1 MGEVHDRVD
10 EDPDVRPFR
19 TDVDKY
25 YTITAEGRRGPS
37 QRLRLWMWNADFR
50 VVASYRFD
58 RAYAGST
65 TPSTAVKGL
74 PARVFAAVWHR
85 RVMNIHHAD
94 IDPRAQIGPGL
105 LLMHHTGVFI
115 GPAVIGDNCVLHH
128 NVTIGQRVAS
138 GNQGVPRLGNDVWI
152 GPGAT
157 ITGDVTI
164 GDGATISAGSVVS
177 RDVPARALVAGNPGR
192 VIASDYD
199 NSAMLNYRVRR
210 RRSRRRQL
218 PSRSRSRSPRP
229 QPAPEPAQE
238 QRPDAAHVDRALAEY
253 ARLRDPDGDRHL
265 EAVKAAIFLEDVF
278 HVVLPRGADRPRPAR
293 HRRGH
298 ARGARPGRRAGL
310 MCGICGVVDL
320 DGPPRTWSSCAG

>member
-1 MGEVHDRVD
+1 MVEVHDRVD

-25 YTITAEGRRGPS
+25 YTIVADGRRGPS

-58 RAYAGST
+58 RASRQYHAEH
-65 TPSTAVKGL
+65 PLKGL
-74 PARVFAAVWHR
+74 PGRVFAAVWHR

-210 RRSRRRQL
+210 A
-218 PSRSRSRSPRP
+218 PVPEAA
-229 QPAPEPAQE
+229 APEPEPEPEPTAEPAPASE
-238 QRPDAAHVDRALAEY
+238 QAAVPGLDPAHVDRALAEY
-253 ARLRDPDGDRHL
+253 ARLRDPAGDRHL

-278 HVVLPRGADRPRPAR
+278 HVVLREEQIDPDLLGTAEGMRAVLA
-293 HRRGH
+293 
-298 ARGARPGRRAGL
+298 RAG
-310 MCGICGVVDL
+310 G
-320 DGPPRTWSSCAG
+320 TA

>member
-1 MGEVHDRVD
+1 MGEVHDRV

-25 YTITAEGRRGPS
+25 YTITAGGRRGPS

-58 RAYAGST
+58 QFARQYHAEH
-65 TPSTAVKGL
+65 PVKGL
-74 PARVFAAVWHR
+74 PARVFAVVWRR

-94 IDPRAQIGPGL
+94 LDPKAQIGPGL
-105 LLMHHTGVFI
+105 LLMHHTGVFV
-115 GPAVIGDNCVLHH
+115 GGAVIGDNCVMHH

-138 GNQGVPRLGNDVWI
+138 GDQGVPRLGDNVWI

-210 RRSRRRQL
+210 A
-218 PSRSRSRSPRP
+218 PVAAVAPA
-229 QPAPEPAQE
+229 PAPEAAPATASEPAPE

-278 HVVLPRGADRPRPAR
+278 HVVLREEQIDPDLLGTAEGMRAVLA
-293 HRRGH
+293 
-298 ARGARPGRRAGL
+298 RAG
-310 MCGICGVVDL
+310 GTD
-320 DGPPRTWSSCAG
+320 

>member
-1 MGEVHDRVD
+1 MGEVHDRV

-25 YTITAEGRRGPS
+25 YTITAGGQRGPA

-58 RAYAGST
+58 QFARQYHAEH
-65 TPSTAVKGL
+65 PVKGL
-74 PARVFAAVWHR
+74 PARVFAVVWRR

-94 IDPRAQIGPGL
+94 LDPKAQIGPGL
-105 LLMHHTGVFI
+105 LLMHHTGVFV
-115 GPAVIGDNCVLHH
+115 GGAVIGDNCVMHH

-138 GNQGVPRLGNDVWI
+138 GDQGVPRLGDNVWI

-210 RRSRRRQL
+210 AQVAAAA
-218 PSRSRSRSPRP
+218 PE
-229 QPAPEPAQE
+229 PAPEPAPATAPAPEPEPAQA

-278 HVVLPRGADRPRPAR
+278 HVVLREEQIDPDLLGTAEGMRAVLA
-293 HRRGH
+293 
-298 ARGARPGRRAGL
+298 RAG
-310 MCGICGVVDL
+310 G
-320 DGPPRTWSSCAG
+320 TA

>member
-1 MGEVHDRVD
+1 MGEIRDRAD
-10 EDPDVRPFR
+10 EDPDVRSFQ

-25 YTITAEGRRGPS
+25 YTITAEGRRGPA

-50 VVASYRFD
+50 VVACYRLD
-58 RAYAGST
+58 RAARRYQAEHRL
-65 TPSTAVKGL
+65 AGL
-74 PARVFAAVWHR
+74 PARVFTAVWRR

-94 IDPRAQIGPGL
+94 IDHRAQIGPGL
-105 LLMHHTGVFI
+105 FLMHHTGVFI
-115 GPAVIGDNCVLHH
+115 GPVTIGDNCVLHH

-138 GNQGVPRLGNDVWI
+138 GDHGVPRLGNDVWI

-199 NSAMLNYRVRR
+199 NSAMLNYRV
-210 RRSRRRQL
+210 
-218 PSRSRSRSPRP
+218 PRP
-229 QPAPEPAQE
+229 AREAAEPEPEPETEPAPAQVDKE
-238 QRPDAAHVDRALAEY
+238 HVDRALAEY
-253 ARLRDPDGDRHL
+253 ARLRDPQGDRHL

-278 HVVLPRGADRPRPAR
+278 HVVLREEQIDPDLLGTAEGMRAVLAQAGGAP
-293 HRRGH
+293 
-298 ARGARPGRRAGL
+298 
-310 MCGICGVVDL
+310 
-320 DGPPRTWSSCAG
+320 

>member
-1 MGEVHDRVD
+1 MGEVHDRV
-10 EDPDVRPFR
+10 EDPGVRPFR

-58 RAYAGST
+58 RFAREYQAAHPLT
-65 TPSTAVKGL
+65 GL
-74 PARVFAAVWHR
+74 PARVFAVVWRR

-94 IDPRAQIGPGL
+94 IDPRAEIGPGL

-115 GPAVIGDNCVLHH
+115 GPAVIGDNCVMHH

-210 RRSRRRQL
+210 A
-218 PSRSRSRSPRP
+218 PVPEAA
-229 QPAPEPAQE
+229 APEAQPEPEPETAPE
-238 QRPDAAHVDRALAEY
+238 QDRKQELGPGAAHVDRALAEY

-278 HVVLPRGADRPRPAR
+278 HVVLREEQIDPDLLGTAEGMRAVLAQAGGPA
-293 HRRGH
+293 
-298 ARGARPGRRAGL
+298 
-310 MCGICGVVDL
+310 
-320 DGPPRTWSSCAG
+320 

>member
-58 RAYAGST
+58 RASRQYHAEH
-65 TPSTAVKGL
+65 PVKGL
-74 PARVFAAVWHR
+74 PGRVFAAVWHR

-210 RRSRRRQL
+210 AAVRGGRS
-218 PSRSRSRSPRP
+218 PSRSRSPHPRP
-229 QPAPEPAQE
+229 
-238 QRPDAAHVDRALAEY
+238 RR
-253 ARLRDPDGDRHL
+253 ARLRISDP
-265 EAVKAAIFLEDVF
+265 
-278 HVVLPRGADRPRPAR
+278 
-293 HRRGH
+293 
-298 ARGARPGRRAGL
+298 
-310 MCGICGVVDL
+310 M
-320 DGPPRTWSSCAG
+320 PRTWTVRSPSTRDCATRTGTGTSRR

>member
-25 YTITAEGRRGPS
+25 YTIVADGRRGPS

-58 RAYAGST
+58 RASRQYHAEHRL
-65 TPSTAVKGL
+65 KGL
-74 PARVFAAVWHR
+74 PGRVFAAVWHR

-138 GNQGVPRLGNDVWI
+138 GDQGVPRLGDNVWI

-210 RRSRRRQL
+210 
-218 PSRSRSRSPRP
+218 SPAAAA
-229 QPAPEPAQE
+229 APEPVREPEPPPAPAPAAEPAQVR
-238 QRPDAAHVDRALAEY
+238 RPDAAHVDRALAEY

-278 HVVLPRGADRPRPAR
+278 HVVLREEQIDPDLLGTAEGMRAVLA
-293 HRRGH
+293 
-298 ARGARPGRRAGL
+298 RAG
-310 MCGICGVVDL
+310 G
-320 DGPPRTWSSCAG
+320 TA

>member
-1 MGEVHDRVD
+1 MGEVHDRV

-25 YTITAEGRRGPS
+25 YTITAGGRRGPS

-58 RAYAGST
+58 QFARQYHAEH
-65 TPSTAVKGL
+65 PVKGL
-74 PARVFAAVWHR
+74 PARVFAVVWRR

-94 IDPRAQIGPGL
+94 LDPKAQIGPGL
-105 LLMHHTGVFI
+105 LLMHHTGVFV
-115 GPAVIGDNCVLHH
+115 GGAVIGDNCVMHH

-138 GNQGVPRLGNDVWI
+138 GDQGVPRLGDNVWI

-210 RRSRRRQL
+210 AQVAAAA
-218 PSRSRSRSPRP
+218 PEPAP
-229 QPAPEPAQE
+229 EPAPATAPAPEPAQA

-278 HVVLPRGADRPRPAR
+278 HVVLREEQIDPDLLGTAEGMRAVLA
-293 HRRGH
+293 
-298 ARGARPGRRAGL
+298 RAG
-310 MCGICGVVDL
+310 G
-320 DGPPRTWSSCAG
+320 TA

>member
-1 MGEVHDRVD
+1 MGEVHDRV
-10 EDPDVRPFR
+10 EDPDDSPFR

-25 YTITAEGRRGPS
+25 YTITAGGRRGPS

-58 RAYAGST
+58 QFARRYHAQH
-65 TPSTAVKGL
+65 PLKGL
-74 PARVFAAVWHR
+74 PARVFAVVWRR

-94 IDPRAQIGPGL
+94 LDPKAQIGPGL
-105 LLMHHTGVFI
+105 LLMHHTGVFV
-115 GPAVIGDNCVLHH
+115 GAAVIGDNCVMHH

-138 GNQGVPRLGNDVWI
+138 GDQGVPRIGNDVWI

-199 NSAMLNYRVRR
+199 NSAMLNYHVHRAV
-210 RRSRRRQL
+210 
-218 PSRSRSRSPRP
+218 PDPA
-229 QPAPEPAQE
+229 APEQQPEPQAEKQAEEQADEQAQQQPGE
-238 QRPDAAHVDRALAEY
+238 QRDAAHVDRALAEY
-253 ARLRDPDGDRHL
+253 ARLRDPSGDRHL

-278 HVVLPRGADRPRPAR
+278 HVVLREEQIDPDLLGTAEGMRAVLAQAGGPA
-293 HRRGH
+293 
-298 ARGARPGRRAGL
+298 
-310 MCGICGVVDL
+310 
-320 DGPPRTWSSCAG
+320 

>member
-25 YTITAEGRRGPS
+25 YTITAGGRRGPS

-50 VVASYRFD
+50 VVACYRFD
-58 RAYAGST
+58 RWARRYQAEHRLT
-65 TPSTAVKGL
+65 GL
-74 PARVFAAVWHR
+74 PARVFAAVWRR
-85 RVMNIHHAD
+85 RVMNFHHAD
-94 IDPRAQIGPGL
+94 IDHRAQIGPGL

-128 NVTIGQRVAS
+128 AVTIGQRVAS
-138 GNQGVPRLGNDVWI
+138 GNQGVPRLGDDVWI

-210 RRSRRRQL
+210 APVPEAAAPESA
-218 PSRSRSRSPRP
+218 PES
-229 QPAPEPAQE
+229 APEPAPEQVPAQVQE
-238 QRPDAAHVDRALAEY
+238 QVQEPGPDAAHVDRALAEY
-253 ARLRDPDGDRHL
+253 ARLRDPAGDRHL

-278 HVVLPRGADRPRPAR
+278 HVVLREEQIDPDLLGTAEGMRAVLA
-293 HRRGH
+293 
-298 ARGARPGRRAGL
+298 RAG
-310 MCGICGVVDL
+310 G
-320 DGPPRTWSSCAG
+320 SA

>member
-1 MGEVHDRVD
+1 MGESHDRVD

-25 YTITAEGRRGPS
+25 YTIVADGRRGPS

-58 RAYAGST
+58 RASRQYHAEHRL
-65 TPSTAVKGL
+65 KGL
-74 PARVFAAVWHR
+74 PGRVFAAVWHR

-210 RRSRRRQL
+210 APGL
-218 PSRSRSRSPRP
+218 EA
-229 QPAPEPAQE
+229 APEPQPEPETAPTPAPAPVQV
-238 QRPDAAHVDRALAEY
+238 QGPDAAHVDRALAEY

-278 HVVLPRGADRPRPAR
+278 HVVVREEQIDPDLLGTAEGMRAVLAQAGGPA
-293 HRRGH
+293 
-298 ARGARPGRRAGL
+298 
-310 MCGICGVVDL
+310 
-320 DGPPRTWSSCAG
+320 

>member
-1 MGEVHDRVD
+1 MGDLHDRVD
-10 EDPDVRPFR
+10 EDPDDRPFR

-25 YTITAEGRRGPS
+25 YTIVAGGRRGLS

-58 RAYAGST
+58 RWARRHHAEHPVT
-65 TPSTAVKGL
+65 GL
-74 PARVFAAVWHR
+74 PARIFAVVWRR

-94 IDPRAQIGPGL
+94 IDPRAEIGPGL

-138 GNQGVPRLGNDVWI
+138 GDQGVPRLGDDVWI

-210 RRSRRRQL
+210 PATQA
-218 PSRSRSRSPRP
+218 
-229 QPAPEPAQE
+229 APEQ
-238 QRPDAAHVDRALAEY
+238 QREPEPVREPDAAHVDRALAEY
-253 ARLRDPDGDRHL
+253 ARLHDPDGDRHL

-278 HVVLPRGADRPRPAR
+278 HVVLREEQIDPDVLGTAE
-293 HRRGH
+293 GM
-298 ARGARPGRRAGL
+298 RAAL
-310 MCGICGVVDL
+310 AQ
-320 DGPPRTWSSCAG
+320 AGGSA

>member
-1 MGEVHDRVD
+1 MGEVHDRV

-25 YTITAEGRRGPS
+25 YTITAGGRRGPS

-58 RAYAGST
+58 QYARQYHAEH
-65 TPSTAVKGL
+65 PVKGL
-74 PARVFAAVWHR
+74 PARVFAVVWRR

-94 IDPRAQIGPGL
+94 LDPKAQIGPGL
-105 LLMHHTGVFI
+105 LLMHHTGVFV
-115 GPAVIGDNCVLHH
+115 GGAVIGDNCVMHH

-138 GNQGVPRLGNDVWI
+138 GDQGVPRLGDNVWI

-210 RRSRRRQL
+210 A
-218 PSRSRSRSPRP
+218 PVAAAAPE
-229 QPAPEPAQE
+229 PAPEPAPATASEPAQA
-238 QRPDAAHVDRALAEY
+238 QQPDAAHVDRALAEY

-278 HVVLPRGADRPRPAR
+278 HVVLREEQIDPDLLGTAEGMRAVLA
-293 HRRGH
+293 
-298 ARGARPGRRAGL
+298 RAG
-310 MCGICGVVDL
+310 G
-320 DGPPRTWSSCAG
+320 TA

>member
-1 MGEVHDRVD
+1 MGEVHDRV

-58 RAYAGST
+58 RFAREYQAEHRL
-65 TPSTAVKGL
+65 KGL
-74 PARVFAAVWHR
+74 PARVFAVVWRR

-94 IDPRAQIGPGL
+94 IDPRAEIGPGL

-138 GNQGVPRLGNDVWI
+138 GDHGVPRLGDDVWI

-199 NSAMLNYRVRR
+199 NAAMINYRVRR
-210 RRSRRRQL
+210 PARA
-218 PSRSRSRSPRP
+218 PEAAEPD
-229 QPAPEPAQE
+229 PAPVADTEPEHA
-238 QRPDAAHVDRALAEY
+238 DADADADDAHVDRALAEY
-253 ARLRDPDGDRHL
+253 ARLRDPQGDRHL

-278 HVVLPRGADRPRPAR
+278 HVVLREEQIDPDLLGTAEGMRAVLAQAGGPA
-293 HRRGH
+293 
-298 ARGARPGRRAGL
+298 
-310 MCGICGVVDL
+310 
-320 DGPPRTWSSCAG
+320 

>member
-1 MGEVHDRVD
+1 
-10 EDPDVRPFR
+10 
-19 TDVDKY
+19 
-25 YTITAEGRRGPS
+25 
-37 QRLRLWMWNADFR
+37 
-50 VVASYRFD
+50 
-58 RAYAGST
+58 
-65 TPSTAVKGL
+65 
-74 PARVFAAVWHR
+74 
-85 RVMNIHHAD
+85 MNIHHAD

-210 RRSRRRQL
+210 A
-218 PSRSRSRSPRP
+218 
-229 QPAPEPAQE
+229 PAPEAAAPEPEPEPEPVPEPTSQQAQE

-253 ARLRDPDGDRHL
+253 ARLRDPAGDRHL

-278 HVVLPRGADRPRPAR
+278 HVVLREEQIDPDLLDTAEGMRAVLA
-293 HRRGH
+293 
-298 ARGARPGRRAGL
+298 RAG
-310 MCGICGVVDL
+310 G
-320 DGPPRTWSSCAG
+320 SA

>member
-1 MGEVHDRVD
+1 
-10 EDPDVRPFR
+10 
-19 TDVDKY
+19 
-25 YTITAEGRRGPS
+25 
-37 QRLRLWMWNADFR
+37 MWNADFR

-58 RAYAGST
+58 RATRQYHAEHRI
-65 TPSTAVKGL
+65 KGL
-74 PARVFAAVWHR
+74 PARVFAAFWHR

-210 RRSRRRQL
+210 A
-218 PSRSRSRSPRP
+218 PAPTAA
-229 QPAPEPAQE
+229 APEPEPAPAPAAEQAQA
-238 QRPDAAHVDRALAEY
+238 QGPDPAHVDRALAEY
-253 ARLRDPDGDRHL
+253 ARLRDPSGDRHL

-278 HVVLPRGADRPRPAR
+278 HVVLREEQIDPDLLGTAEGMRAVLA
-293 HRRGH
+293 
-298 ARGARPGRRAGL
+298 RAG
-310 MCGICGVVDL
+310 G
-320 DGPPRTWSSCAG
+320 SA

>member
-1 MGEVHDRVD
+1 MGEVHDRV

-25 YTITAEGRRGPS
+25 YTITAGGQRGPA

-58 RAYAGST
+58 QFARQYHAEH
-65 TPSTAVKGL
+65 PVKGL
-74 PARVFAAVWHR
+74 PARVFAVVWRR

-94 IDPRAQIGPGL
+94 LDPKAQIGPGL
-105 LLMHHTGVFI
+105 LLM
-115 GPAVIGDNCVLHH
+115 HH

-138 GNQGVPRLGNDVWI
+138 GDQGVPRLGDNVWI

-210 RRSRRRQL
+210 AQVAASA
-218 PSRSRSRSPRP
+218 PE
-229 QPAPEPAQE
+229 PAPEPA
-238 QRPDAAHVDRALAEY
+238 
-253 ARLRDPDGDRHL
+253 
-265 EAVKAAIFLEDVF
+265 
-278 HVVLPRGADRPRPAR
+278 PAT
-293 HRRGH
+293 
-298 ARGARPGRRAGL
+298 APAPEPEPA
-310 MCGICGVVDL
+310 
-320 DGPPRTWSSCAG
+320 

>member
-1 MGEVHDRVD
+1 MGEIHDRVD

-25 YTITAEGRRGPS
+25 YTIVADGRRGPS

-58 RAYAGST
+58 RASRQYHAEHRL
-65 TPSTAVKGL
+65 KGL
-74 PARVFAAVWHR
+74 PGRVFAVVWRR

-94 IDPRAQIGPGL
+94 LDPKAQIGPGL
-105 LLMHHTGVFI
+105 LLMHHTGVFV
-115 GPAVIGDNCVLHH
+115 GGAVIGDNCVMHH

-210 RRSRRRQL
+210 A
-218 PSRSRSRSPRP
+218 PVPEAA
-229 QPAPEPAQE
+229 APEPEREPEPALEPASANEHAQE
-238 QRPDAAHVDRALAEY
+238 QGPDAAHVDRALAEY
-253 ARLRDPDGDRHL
+253 ARLRDPAGDRHL

-278 HVVLPRGADRPRPAR
+278 HVVLREEQIDPDLLGTAEGMRAALS
-293 HRRGH
+293 
-298 ARGARPGRRAGL
+298 RAG
-310 MCGICGVVDL
+310 G
-320 DGPPRTWSSCAG
+320 TA

>member
-10 EDPDVRPFR
+10 ENPDVRPFR

-58 RAYAGST
+58 RATRQYHAEHRI
-65 TPSTAVKGL
+65 KGL

-94 IDPRAQIGPGL
+94 IDPRAEIGPGL

-138 GNQGVPRLGNDVWI
+138 GDQGVPRLGNDVWI

-210 RRSRRRQL
+210 AAPVAAAPEQE
-218 PSRSRSRSPRP
+218 
-229 QPAPEPAQE
+229 PAPEQ
-238 QRPDAAHVDRALAEY
+238 QQQQLKQGPDAAHVDRALAEY

-278 HVVLPRGADRPRPAR
+278 HVVLREEQIDPDLLGTAEGMRAVLAQAGGPA
-293 HRRGH
+293 
-298 ARGARPGRRAGL
+298 
-310 MCGICGVVDL
+310 
-320 DGPPRTWSSCAG
+320 

>member
-1 MGEVHDRVD
+1 MGEVHDRV

-25 YTITAEGRRGPS
+25 YTITAGGRRGPS

-58 RAYAGST
+58 QFARQYHAEH
-65 TPSTAVKGL
+65 PVKGL
-74 PARVFAAVWHR
+74 PARVFAVVWRR

-94 IDPRAQIGPGL
+94 LDPKAQIGPGL
-105 LLMHHTGVFI
+105 LLMHHTGVFV
-115 GPAVIGDNCVLHH
+115 GGAVIGDNCVMHH

-138 GNQGVPRLGNDVWI
+138 GDQGVPRLGDNVWI

-210 RRSRRRQL
+210 AQVAAAA
-218 PSRSRSRSPRP
+218 PE
-229 QPAPEPAQE
+229 PAPEPAPATAPAPEPEPPQA

-278 HVVLPRGADRPRPAR
+278 HVVLREEQIDPDLLGTAEGMRAVLA
-293 HRRGH
+293 
-298 ARGARPGRRAGL
+298 RAG
-310 MCGICGVVDL
+310 G
-320 DGPPRTWSSCAG
+320 TA

>member
-1 MGEVHDRVD
+1 MGEVHDRV

-25 YTITAEGRRGPS
+25 YTITAGGRRGPS

-58 RAYAGST
+58 QFARQYHAEH
-65 TPSTAVKGL
+65 PVKGL
-74 PARVFAAVWHR
+74 PARVFAVVWRR

-94 IDPRAQIGPGL
+94 LDPKAQIGPGL
-105 LLMHHTGVFI
+105 LLMHHTGVFV

-128 NVTIGQRVAS
+128 NVTIGQRVAA
-138 GNQGVPRLGNDVWI
+138 GDQGVPRLGDNVWI

-210 RRSRRRQL
+210 AQVAAAA
-218 PSRSRSRSPRP
+218 PE
-229 QPAPEPAQE
+229 PAPEPAPATAPAPEPEPAQA

-278 HVVLPRGADRPRPAR
+278 HVVLREEQIDPDLLGTAEGMRAVLA
-293 HRRGH
+293 
-298 ARGARPGRRAGL
+298 RAG
-310 MCGICGVVDL
+310 
-320 DGPPRTWSSCAG
+320 GPA

>member
-1 MGEVHDRVD
+1 MGEVHDRV

-58 RAYAGST
+58 RFAREYQA
-65 TPSTAVKGL
+65 AHRLKGL
-74 PARVFAAVWHR
+74 PARVFAVVWRR

-94 IDPRAQIGPGL
+94 IDPRAEIGPGL

-138 GNQGVPRLGNDVWI
+138 GNQGVPRLGDDVWI

-210 RRSRRRQL
+210 AA
-218 PSRSRSRSPRP
+218 PVAAAPEP
-229 QPAPEPAQE
+229 EPAPEKQE
-238 QRPDAAHVDRALAEY
+238 QEQGPDAAHVDRALAEY

-278 HVVLPRGADRPRPAR
+278 HVVLREEQIDPDLLGTAEGMRAVLAQAGGPA
-293 HRRGH
+293 
-298 ARGARPGRRAGL
+298 
-310 MCGICGVVDL
+310 
-320 DGPPRTWSSCAG
+320 

>member
-1 MGEVHDRVD
+1 MGEVHDRV

-25 YTITAEGRRGPS
+25 YTITAGGRRGPS

-58 RAYAGST
+58 QFARQYHAEH
-65 TPSTAVKGL
+65 PVKGL
-74 PARVFAAVWHR
+74 PARVFAVVWRR

-94 IDPRAQIGPGL
+94 LDPKAQIGPGL
-105 LLMHHTGVFI
+105 LLMHHTGVFV
-115 GPAVIGDNCVLHH
+115 GGAVIGDNCVMHH

-138 GNQGVPRLGNDVWI
+138 GDQGVPRLGDNVWI

-210 RRSRRRQL
+210 A
-218 PSRSRSRSPRP
+218 PVAAAAPE
-229 QPAPEPAQE
+229 PAPEPAPATASEQAQA

-253 ARLRDPDGDRHL
+253 ARLRDPEGDRHL

-278 HVVLPRGADRPRPAR
+278 HVVLREEQIDPDLLGTAEGMRAVLA
-293 HRRGH
+293 
-298 ARGARPGRRAGL
+298 RAG
-310 MCGICGVVDL
+310 G
-320 DGPPRTWSSCAG
+320 TA

>member
-25 YTITAEGRRGPS
+25 YTIVSEGRRGPS

-58 RAYAGST
+58 RATRQYHAEHR
-65 TPSTAVKGL
+65 VKGL
-74 PARVFAAVWHR
+74 PGRVFAAFWHR

-138 GNQGVPRLGNDVWI
+138 GNQGVPRLGDDVWI

-210 RRSRRRQL
+210 A
-218 PSRSRSRSPRP
+218 PAP
-229 QPAPEPAQE
+229 QAAAPEPE
-238 QRPDAAHVDRALAEY
+238 PGPDPAHVDRALAEY
-253 ARLRDPDGDRHL
+253 ARLRDPSGDRHL

-278 HVVLPRGADRPRPAR
+278 HVVLREEQIDPDLLGTAEGMRTVLA
-293 HRRGH
+293 
-298 ARGARPGRRAGL
+298 RAG
-310 MCGICGVVDL
+310 G
-320 DGPPRTWSSCAG
+320 TA